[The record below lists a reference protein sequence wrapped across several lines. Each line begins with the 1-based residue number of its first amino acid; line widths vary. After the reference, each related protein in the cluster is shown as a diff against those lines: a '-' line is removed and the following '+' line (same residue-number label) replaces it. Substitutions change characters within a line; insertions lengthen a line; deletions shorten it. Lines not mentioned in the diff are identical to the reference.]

1 MKKLSKLALVTAL
14 LAAAAGAAMAQTSAP
29 TITKDAVIFR
39 GGVAFVSPTSDS
51 TIDGDKTEL
60 DSALGPDFNFEY
72 KLNDR
77 FGLEAGSFYA
87 KHDVKVAGSKEGTI
101 SQLPLLISGNFHFA
115 ANKVDLYV
123 GPTIGYN
130 FWGDFKATGGG
141 KVSAD
146 GEFLVGVNGGVDFPL
161 NANWGLT
168 AGLRYL
174 QSTATADVA
183 GAGKQDIDVNPFVLR
198 FGATYRF

>member
-1 MKKLSKLALVTAL
+1 MKKLSKLVFMTVLVI
-14 LAAAAGAAMAQTSAP
+14 AAAGAAMAQTP
-29 TITKDAVIFR
+29 PKDAVIFR
-39 GGVAFVSPTSDS
+39 GGLAFVSPTSDS
-51 TIDGDKTEL
+51 TIDGDKVEL

-72 KLNDR
+72 KLNDL

-87 KHDVKVAGSKEGTI
+87 KHDLKVAGSKAGTI

-146 GEFLVGVNGGVDFPL
+146 GEFLYGVSGGLDIPL
-161 NANWGLT
+161 SEDWGIS

-174 QSTATADVA
+174 QSSATADVS
-183 GAGKQDIDVNPFVLR
+183 GAGEQDIDANPLVVR
-198 FGATYRF
+198 VGATYRF